1 MRRGCSTVW
10 TYIDRGV
17 EKGYVEVKSEQR
29 AEILAM
35 SRETRLP
42 SDLSGEGK
50 SRERR
55 SSCDGDGERDA
66 LRGPSQNVCTAAAAA
81 AEEEEEED
89 QTTKML
95 LMLINQSTR
104 RSERQVK
111 AKKRLDNV
119 FPWYHIG
126 GTAHS
131 LAVGSTRDN

>member
-1 MRRGCSTVW
+1 VGCVASDAKGCSAGW
-10 TYIDRGV
+10 AYIDRVV

-29 AEILAM
+29 VKILAM

-55 SSCDGDGERDA
+55 SSCDGERDA
-66 LRGPSQNVCTAAAAA
+66 LRGLSQNVCTTA
-81 AEEEEEED
+81 AEEEED
-89 QTTKML
+89 QAIKTL

-104 RSERQVK
+104 RSERK
-111 AKKRLDNV
+111 AKAKRRLDNV

-131 LAVGSTRDN
+131 LAVGLTRDD